1 MKVAMLTA
9 GGLAPCLS
17 ATVGHLIRRYTE
29 VAPDVELMAYRNGYA
44 GLLTGQITVIDE
56 MARQRVADL
65 LKFGGT
71 PIGNSRVK
79 LSNVEDCRRR
89 GWIKDNETPFGVAA
103 NRIVADQITVLH
115 TIGGDDTN
123 SAAAE
128 LSEYLNQK
136 GYGLHVIGLPKT
148 IDNDI
153 VPIHQSL
160 GALSAAEQGA
170 LYFEN
175 IVSEYGASRR
185 MLIVHEVMGRH
196 CGWLTFATAKKY
208 LERLK
213 NRPFV
218 PSLGLIREQR
228 TLHGIFVPEL
238 PVSLEAEADRL
249 GKIMEAVGCVH
260 LFVSEGA
267 FINEIVR
274 EMEDRGQP
282 IPRDPFGHVKLDT
295 VNTGQWVGDRLSP
308 LLGAEKILVQKSG
321 YFARSAA
328 ANGEDLMLIQSCV
341 DFAVEC
347 AFRGQSGVVGHDE
360 EHRNQLRCIEFARI
374 RGGKPFDVKHP
385 EFLALLEEIGQTH

>member
-1 MKVAMLTA
+1 
-9 GGLAPCLS
+9 
-17 ATVGHLIRRYTE
+17 
-29 VAPDVELMAYRNGYA
+29 
-44 GLLTGQITVIDE
+44 GQTTIIDE
-56 MARQRVADL
+56 TARQRATEL

-79 LSNVEDCRRR
+79 LSNRDDCRKR
-89 GWIKDNETPFGVAA
+89 GWIKDNETPFEVAA
-103 NRIVADQITVLH
+103 SRIMADQITVLH

-128 LSEYLNQK
+128 LSEYLKNK

-175 IVSEYGASRR
+175 IVSEYGASGR
-185 MLIVHEVMGRH
+185 MLIIHEVMGRH

-213 NRPFV
+213 NRTFI

-228 TLHGIFVPEL
+228 ALHGVFVPEL
-238 PVSLEAEADRL
+238 PIPLENEADRL
-249 GKIMEAVGCVH
+249 RKTMETVGCVH

-267 FINEIVR
+267 FINEIVQ
-274 EMEDRGQP
+274 EMETRGP
-282 IPRDPFGHVKLDT
+282 VSRDPFGHVKLDT
-295 VNTGQWVGDRLSP
+295 VNTGQWVGDRLAP
-308 LLGAEKILVQKSG
+308 LLGAEKMLVQKSG

-328 ANGEDLMLIQSCV
+328 ANGEDLRLIQSCV

-347 AFRGQSGVVGHDE
+347 AFRGQSGVIGHDE
-360 EHRNQLRCIEFARI
+360 EHRNQLRCIEFSRI
-374 RGGKPFDVKHP
+374 RGGKLFDVKHP
-385 EFLALLEEIGQTH
+385 EFLALLKEIGQTY